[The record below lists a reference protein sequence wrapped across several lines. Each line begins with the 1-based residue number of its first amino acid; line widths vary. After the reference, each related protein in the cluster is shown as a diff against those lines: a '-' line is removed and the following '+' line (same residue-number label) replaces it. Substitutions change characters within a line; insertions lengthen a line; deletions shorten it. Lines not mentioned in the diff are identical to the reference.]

1 MNARSTPMLSGKVIY
16 ISADAVPDKTGF
28 NSSLDGNSRDIY
40 LARVRMEADEL
51 EKLPSFRA
59 MAGMPVEIY
68 IRTGDRTFFE
78 YITRPVVNSFSRA
91 FREL

>member
-1 MNARSTPMLSGKVIY
+1 MDFGIALPTA
-16 ISADAVPDKTGF
+16 ADNWKIVQRAEE
-28 NSSLDGNSRDIY
+28 LD
-40 LARVRMEADEL
+40 
-51 EKLPSFRA
+51 KLPSFRA
-59 MAGMPVEIY
+59 MAGMPVEVY